1 MVEISTSLLSVE
13 KEKVIKTI
21 YNLETAKTDYFHI
34 DVMDGEFVK
43 DNTIKKMLEYSNYLT
58 NITNIPLDIHLMVK
72 NVKECIDL
80 FLPYNPSNIT
90 IHYESVNSKNELLE
104 LINYIKLNNSKVGI
118 SIKPNTDL
126 EEILD
131 IICNVNIILIMTV
144 EPGQGGQKLIPET
157 LNKIRKTANYVR
169 ENNLNIIVEAD
180 GGINLNNIQE
190 VKNAGADIVVSG
202 TGIIN
207 SNNYRETISI
217 MKQN

>member
-1 MVEISTSLLSVE
+1 
-13 KEKVIKTI
+13 
-21 YNLETAKTDYFHI
+21 
-34 DVMDGEFVK
+34 
-43 DNTIKKMLEYSNYLT
+43 MLEYSNYLT

-169 ENNLNIIVEAD
+169 KNNLNIIVEAD

>member
-169 ENNLNIIVEAD
+169 KNNLNIIVEAD

>member
-1 MVEISTSLLSVE
+1 MVEVATSLLTVP
-13 KEKVIKTI
+13 KDKVVKTI
-21 YNLETAKTDYFHI
+21 YNLEVGKTDYFHI